1 MPTIDNAIPEY
12 RQDAGGSVVAKID
25 SNGFLRIDGVA
36 AKAGVLTYLKP
47 DGSIVRELVT
57 ADTLFHADAL
67 ATLQGAPV
75 TVGHPMVGLLNAENA
90 RAYSKGAVGAIRQD
104 GTNLAVSMTVTDSDA
119 INAVNR
125 GSRQLSPGYTAVMDY
140 TPGETTDG
148 LRYDA
153 IQVSRTYN
161 HLAIV
166 DSGRG
171 GPECKINL
179 DGFSCAVEV
188 NQPPEEQP
196 MPTVKLPNGAT
207 VEVADASTASTIQG
221 EFNSLQARA
230 DASDGMVDK
239 AKFDELQ
246 GKYDAMVEEMASM
259 KAAKETKG
267 DADQIGGFIE
277 LIESARKLKAD
288 IELKADGKYLEPA
301 AIMAGALGIDAAGR
315 SIEYI
320 QGRFDSALELQ
331 AAVSIGKQRETKTDS
346 APALSAVELHRQNF
360 LGGKA

>member
-1 MPTIDNAIPEY
+1 MTNNTSPEY

-57 ADTLFHADAL
+57 AGTLFHADAL

-75 TVGHPMVGLLNAENA
+75 TVGHPVVGLLNAENA
-90 RAYSKGAVGAIRQD
+90 RSYSKGAVGAIKQD
-104 GTNLAVSMTVTDSDA
+104 GTHLAVSMTVTDSDA
-119 INAVNR
+119 ISAVNR

-140 TPGETTDG
+140 TPGEFEG
-148 LRYDA
+148 QHYDA

-166 DSGRG
+166 DSARG

-188 NQPPEEQP
+188 NQPPEEKP

-207 VEVADASTASTIQG
+207 VEVADASTASTIQS
-221 EFNSLQARA
+221 ELNSLQSRA
-230 DASDGMVDK
+230 DAADEMVDK

-246 GKYDAMVEEMASM
+246 GKYDSMVEEMAKLKEVKEE
-259 KAAKETKG
+259 KA
-267 DADQIGGFIE
+267 DADQIGAYISV
-277 LIESARKLKAD
+277 IESARKLKAD
-288 IELKADGKYLEPA
+288 VEVKADGKYLDPA
-301 AIMAGALGIDAAGR
+301 AIMAAALGIDAAGR

-331 AAVSIGKQRETKTDS
+331 GAESIAKQRETKTDS
-346 APALSAVELHRQNF
+346 APALSVVELHRQQF
-360 LGGKA
+360 LRGKA

>member
-1 MPTIDNAIPEY
+1 MPTIDNATPEY

-36 AKAGVLTYLKP
+36 AKTGVLTYLKP

-57 ADTLFHADAL
+57 AETLFHADAL

-90 RAYSKGAVGAIRQD
+90 RAYSKGAVGAIKQD

-140 TPGETTDG
+140 TPGEFDG
-148 LRYDA
+148 QRYDA

-166 DSGRG
+166 DSARG

-207 VEVADASTASTIQG
+207 VEVADASTASTIQS
-221 EFNSLQARA
+221 EFNSLQSRA
-230 DASDGMVDK
+230 DAADAMVDK
-239 AKFDELQ
+239 AKYDELQ
-246 GKYDAMVEEMASM
+246 GKYDAMAEEMAKLKESKEE
-259 KAAKETKG
+259 KA
-267 DADQIGGFIE
+267 DADQIGAYIGV
-277 LIESARKLKAD
+277 IESARKLKAD
-288 IELKADGKYLEPA
+288 VEVKADGKYLEPA
-301 AIMAGALGIDAAGR
+301 AIMAAALGIDATGR

-331 AAVSIGKQRETKTDS
+331 GAESIAKQREVKNDS
-346 APALSAVELHRQNF
+346 APALSAVELHRQQF
-360 LGGKA
+360 LRGKA